1 MNRRWLLAA
10 VAALALAP
18 PGSGQE
24 KKDKKPLRWGTDPTG
39 GAPYVYKE
47 GDAFVGFEVEFA
59 EYLAKELGRTS
70 EMVTG
75 DWDKLP
81 ELLGKPAADDGID
94 IVLNGYELREDLE
107 KTYPSTVP
115 YYVYKLA
122 LVVHKDDADALA
134 GWSDLSRPKE
144 NGAKRSVGVLGGSAA
159 HGYMK
164 SKRFGDKIDLQI
176 NPDVATVIGLVEQK
190 RLDATVQDTPAALY
204 YVKNSKNLKLADEP
218 RKAGFYVV
226 LTRPADNE
234 LREQLNRAIKN
245 GIKNG
250 TLKAIY
256 EKYGLWNE
264 DQERLLYWTEQQWP
278 PPFNDETGVTTGDAD
293 KKSQV
298 DWAQLLGELF
308 RAAGMTVFLA
318 VASFPIAMLIGMLV
332 ALGRVYGPWL
342 VRAPLG
348 LYIEFLRG
356 TPLLLQLYFVFYL
369 LPLLTA
375 NYLGFSLPFPPVVF
389 GVLGLAINYS
399 AYEAENYRAGLLAV
413 PRGQM
418 EAALALGMTPLTALR
433 VVIVP
438 QAARIV
444 LPPVTNDFIA
454 LFKDTS
460 VCSVILIVELTRKY
474 NELYNFN
481 REYIVQLA
489 FITAGLYLLMSYPLA
504 VLARVMERRLGSTS
518 GGHR

>member
-10 VAALALAP
+10 LAALALAP
-18 PGSGQE
+18 PALGQE
-24 KKDKKPLRWGTDPTG
+24 KKDKKELRWGTDPTG

-47 GDAFVGFEVEFA
+47 GGKFVGFEVEFA

-81 ELLGKPAADDGID
+81 ELLGKPAGENGID

-107 KTYPSTVP
+107 KKYPSTIP

-122 LVVHKDDADALA
+122 LITHKDDADAIA
-134 GWSDLSRPKE
+134 GWSDLNREK
-144 NGAKRSVGVLGGSAA
+144 AKGVKHSVGVLGGSVA

-164 SKRFGDKIDLQI
+164 SKKFGDKIELAI
-176 NPDVATVIGLVEQK
+176 NQDVATVIGLVEQK

-204 YVKNSKNLKLADEP
+204 YVKHSKNLKLVGEP
-218 RKAGFYVV
+218 RKAGFYVI
-226 LTRPADNE
+226 LTRENDKE
-234 LREQLNRAIKN
+234 LREKLNAAIKK
-245 GIKNG
+245 GIKDG

-256 EKYGLWNE
+256 ERYGLWNE
-264 DQERLLYWTEQQWP
+264 DQERLLYWTEQKWP
-278 PPFNDETGVTTGDAD
+278 PPFPSDEEEEGGGE
-293 KKSQV
+293 KGQV
-298 DWAQLLGELF
+298 DWAQLFRELL

-318 VASFPIAMLIGMLV
+318 VTSFPLAMLVGMLV
-332 ALGRVYGPWL
+332 ALGRVHGPRL
-342 VRAPLG
+342 VRFPLG
-348 LYIEFLRG
+348 LYVEFLRG

-369 LPLLTA
+369 LPQLTQQ
-375 NYLGFSLPFPPVVF
+375 VF
-389 GVLGLAINYS
+389 GITFNLSPIQAGILGLAINYS
-399 AYEAENYRAGLLAV
+399 AYEAENYRAGLLAI

-418 EAALALGMTPLTALR
+418 EAALALGMNPFTALR

-438 QAARIV
+438 QAVRIV
-444 LPPVTNDFIA
+444 IPPVTNDFIA

-460 VCSVILIVELTRKY
+460 VCSVILITELTRKY

-489 FITAGLYLLMSYPLA
+489 FITAGLYLVMSYPLA
-504 VLARVMERRLGSTS
+504 ILAGVLEKRLGSA
-518 GGHR
+518 GGAHR

>member
-1 MNRRWLLAA
+1 MNPRWLLTA
-10 VAALALAP
+10 VALLFAAP
-18 PGSGQE
+18 AVAQE
-24 KKDKKPLRWGTDPTG
+24 KKELRWGTDPTG

-47 GDAFVGFEVEFA
+47 GDTFVGFEVELA

-70 EMVTG
+70 KMVSG

-81 ELLGKPAADDGID
+81 ELLGKPAAQDGID

-107 KTYPSTVP
+107 KKYPSTVP

-122 LVVHKDDADALA
+122 LIIHKDNAVAIR
-134 GWSDLSRPKE
+134 GWGDLNREKDK
-144 NGAKRSVGVLGGSAA
+144 GGKRSVGVLGGSVA
-159 HGYMK
+159 HQYMK
-164 SKRFGDKIDLQI
+164 GKTFGDTVDLKI

-204 YVKNSKNLKLADEP
+204 YVKHGKKLALAGEP
-218 RKAGFYVV
+218 RKAGFYVI
-226 LTRPADNE
+226 LTRPEDKE
-234 LREQLNRAIKN
+234 LREQLNAAIKK

-250 TLKAIY
+250 TLKTIY

-264 DQERLLYWTEQQWP
+264 DQERLLYWTEQKWP
-278 PPFNDETGVTTGDAD
+278 PPFPAENEEEEGETARAN
-293 KKSQV
+293 
-298 DWAQLLGELF
+298 WAKLFLELL
-308 RAAGMTVFLA
+308 RAAGMTVLLA
-318 VASFPIAMLIGMLV
+318 VASFPLAMLIGMLV
-332 ALGRVYGPWL
+332 ALGRVYGPAL
-342 VRAPLG
+342 VRVPLG
-348 LYIEFLRG
+348 LYVEFLRG

-375 NYLGFSLPFPPVVF
+375 QYFGFTLPLTPLAA
-389 GVLGLAINYS
+389 GIIGLAVNYS

-418 EAALALGMTPLTALR
+418 EAALALGISPLTAIR
-433 VVIVP
+433 TVIVP
-438 QAARIV
+438 QAVRVVI
-444 LPPVTNDFIA
+444 PPVTNDFIA

-460 VCSVILIVELTRKY
+460 VCSVILITELTRKY

-481 REYIVQLA
+481 RDYIIQLA
-489 FITAGLYLLMSYPLA
+489 FITAGLYLIMSYPMA
-504 VLARVMERRLGSTS
+504 IVARILEKRLGNVS